1 MSIVLHFLYLTY
13 KTVGCKVYS
22 ITFDLL
28 SDSMTKE
35 TTAKRGVQKL
45 QRVILDALE
54 KVKGQEIQVFDTEQ
68 QSSLFERVFVASGTS
83 NRQTRA
89 LAAAVRDAVK
99 GAGFDIPRVEG
110 EENGEWVLVDCGSV
124 VVHIMQPK
132 VREYYRLED
141 LWGETPVKM
150 RRETAAKNKEQA
162 EGSASPARKTAVRK
176 TATKSEVKAIDA
188 ATVVKKAA
196 KKVAESTATT
206 PAKTARKTATKTA
219 AKAPAKTATKAVVK
233 AAVESVKAAV
243 KAKAPAKSASKPVAK
258 TVKAAPVTK
267 VVIGKPAAK
276 KTVAAKKAVPAKKTV
291 SKKA

>member
-1 MSIVLHFLYLTY
+1 
-13 KTVGCKVYS
+13 
-22 ITFDLL
+22 
-28 SDSMTKE
+28 MTKE

-89 LAAAVRDAVK
+89 LASAVRDAVK
-99 GAGFDIPRVEG
+99 AAGFDIPRVEG
-110 EENGEWVLVDCGSV
+110 EENGEWVLVDCGSA

-162 EGSASPARKTAVRK
+162 EGSASPARKTATRK
-176 TATKSEVKAIDA
+176 TAAKTSTKTEVKAIDA

-196 KKVAESTATT
+196 KKVAESAAAT
-206 PAKTARKTATKTA
+206 PVKTARKTATKTA
-219 AKAPAKTATKAVVK
+219 TKAPAKTATKAVIK

-243 KAKAPAKSASKPVAK
+243 KAKTPAKSTSKPVAK

>member
-1 MSIVLHFLYLTY
+1 
-13 KTVGCKVYS
+13 
-22 ITFDLL
+22 
-28 SDSMTKE
+28 MTKE

-89 LAAAVRDAVK
+89 LASAVRDAVK

-110 EENGEWVLVDCGSV
+110 EENGEWVLVDCGSA

-162 EGSASPARKTAVRK
+162 EGSASPARKTAARK
-176 TATKSEVKAIDA
+176 TAAKTSTKTEVKAIDA

-196 KKVAESTATT
+196 KKVAESAAAT
-206 PAKTARKTATKTA
+206 PVKTARKTATKTA
-219 AKAPAKTATKAVVK
+219 TKAPAKTATKAVVK

-243 KAKAPAKSASKPVAK
+243 KAKTPAKSTSKPVAK

-276 KTVAAKKAVPAKKTV
+276 KTVSAKKAVPAKKTV

>member
-1 MSIVLHFLYLTY
+1 
-13 KTVGCKVYS
+13 
-22 ITFDLL
+22 
-28 SDSMTKE
+28 MTKE

-89 LAAAVRDAVK
+89 LASAVRDAVK

-110 EENGEWVLVDCGSV
+110 EENGEWVLVDCGSA

-162 EGSASPARKTAVRK
+162 EGKATPARKTTARK
-176 TATKSEVKAIDA
+176 TSTSTAVKAIDA

-196 KKVAESTATT
+196 KKVAESASAT
-206 PAKTARKTATKTA
+206 PVKTARKTAAKTST
-219 AKAPAKTATKAVVK
+219 KAPAKTASKTATKAVVK

-243 KAKAPAKSASKPVAK
+243 QSKTPAKTAAK
-258 TVKAAPVTK
+258 TAVKAVKAAPVTK

-276 KTVAAKKAVPAKKTV
+276 KTVAAKKSVPAKKV
-291 SKKA
+291 ASKKA

>member
-1 MSIVLHFLYLTY
+1 
-13 KTVGCKVYS
+13 
-22 ITFDLL
+22 
-28 SDSMTKE
+28 MTKE

-89 LAAAVRDAVK
+89 LASAVRDAVK

-110 EENGEWVLVDCGSV
+110 EENGEWVLVDCGSA

-162 EGSASPARKTAVRK
+162 EGKATPARKTPARK
-176 TATKSEVKAIDA
+176 TSTSTAVKAIDA

-196 KKVAESTATT
+196 KKVAESASAT
-206 PAKTARKTATKTA
+206 PVKTARKTAAKTST
-219 AKAPAKTATKAVVK
+219 KAPAKTASKTATKAVVK

-243 KAKAPAKSASKPVAK
+243 QSKTPAKTAAK
-258 TVKAAPVTK
+258 TAVKAVKAAPVTK

-276 KTVAAKKAVPAKKTV
+276 KTVAAKKSVPAKKV
-291 SKKA
+291 ASKKA

>member
-1 MSIVLHFLYLTY
+1 
-13 KTVGCKVYS
+13 
-22 ITFDLL
+22 
-28 SDSMTKE
+28 MTKE

-89 LAAAVRDAVK
+89 LASAVRDAVK

-110 EENGEWVLVDCGSV
+110 EENGEWVLVDCGSA

-162 EGSASPARKTAVRK
+162 EGSASPARKTAARK
-176 TATKSEVKAIDA
+176 TAAKTSTKTEVKAIDA

-196 KKVAESTATT
+196 KKVAESAAAT
-206 PAKTARKTATKTA
+206 PVKTARKTATKTA
-219 AKAPAKTATKAVVK
+219 TKAPAKTATKAVVK

-243 KAKAPAKSASKPVAK
+243 KAKTPAKSTSKPVAK

>member
-1 MSIVLHFLYLTY
+1 
-13 KTVGCKVYS
+13 
-22 ITFDLL
+22 
-28 SDSMTKE
+28 MTKE

-89 LAAAVRDAVK
+89 LASAVRDAVK

-110 EENGEWVLVDCGSV
+110 EENGEWVLVDCGSA

-162 EGSASPARKTAVRK
+162 EGKATPARKTTARK
-176 TATKSEVKAIDA
+176 TSTSTAVKAIDA

-196 KKVAESTATT
+196 KKVAESASAT
-206 PAKTARKTATKTA
+206 PVKTARKTAAKTST
-219 AKAPAKTATKAVVK
+219 KAPAKTASKTATKAVVK

-243 KAKAPAKSASKPVAK
+243 KSKTPAKTAAK
-258 TVKAAPVTK
+258 TAVKAVKAAPVTK

-276 KTVAAKKAVPAKKTV
+276 KTVAAKKSVPAKKV
-291 SKKA
+291 ASKKA

>member
-1 MSIVLHFLYLTY
+1 
-13 KTVGCKVYS
+13 
-22 ITFDLL
+22 
-28 SDSMTKE
+28 MTKE

-89 LAAAVRDAVK
+89 LASAVRDAVK

-110 EENGEWVLVDCGSV
+110 EENGEWVLVDCGSA

-162 EGSASPARKTAVRK
+162 EGKATPARKTTARK
-176 TATKSEVKAIDA
+176 TSTSTAVKAIDA

-196 KKVAESTATT
+196 KKVAESASATPVKTARKAAAKTST
-206 PAKTARKTATKTA
+206 KAPAKTAS
-219 AKAPAKTATKAVVK
+219 KTATKAVVK

-243 KAKAPAKSASKPVAK
+243 QSKTPAKTAAK
-258 TVKAAPVTK
+258 TAVKAVKAAPVTK

-276 KTVAAKKAVPAKKTV
+276 KNVAAKKSVPAKKV
-291 SKKA
+291 ASKKA